1 MRALHRGVLEET
13 KTEVDRDGG
22 TLELD
27 VDESVEVCKEIDS
40 SRVVVPKNIIANKR
54 FLNRMGKNLG
64 DKCPQCQSKPF
75 GNLKMDQV
83 FQVCDEP
90 QTLTPTLFH

>member
-1 MRALHRGVLEET
+1 MRALHRGVLEEI

-40 SRVVVPKNIIANKR
+40 SRVVVSKNIIANKR
-54 FLNRMGKNLG
+54 DF
-64 DKCPQCQSKPF
+64 
-75 GNLKMDQV
+75 
-83 FQVCDEP
+83 
-90 QTLTPTLFH
+90 